1 MATNNNVEKPHFLP
15 KLGNPFIKLEQD
27 LDDSIMS
34 SVSAQ
39 GLGTLL
45 ALIFA
50 GPIIY
55 LARFLYKKFIRGG
68 YGATSP
74 STEAAESEPEMGYSA
89 FVFALVGYA
98 IGIGNV
104 VSFIL

>member
-1 MATNNNVEKPHFLP
+1 
-15 KLGNPFIKLEQD
+15 
-27 LDDSIMS
+27 MS

-55 LARFLYKKFIRGG
+55 LVRFLYKKFIRGG
-68 YGATSP
+68 YGETRP
-74 STEAAESEPEMGYSA
+74 STEVVESEPEMGYSA

-104 VSFIL
+104 VKVSSCNSFFLLLLGSRQSQLT

>member
-1 MATNNNVEKPHFLP
+1 
-15 KLGNPFIKLEQD
+15 
-27 LDDSIMS
+27 MS

-45 ALIFA
+45 ALIFV

-55 LARFLYKKFIRGG
+55 LVRYLFNKFVRGG
-68 YGATSP
+68 HGETRP
-74 STEAAESEPEMGYSA
+74 STEAAESEPAELGYSA

>member
-1 MATNNNVEKPHFLP
+1 
-15 KLGNPFIKLEQD
+15 
-27 LDDSIMS
+27 MS

-45 ALIFA
+45 ALIFV

-55 LARFLYKKFIRGG
+55 LARFLYKKFVRGG
-68 YGATSP
+68 YGATSANTEAADGATSA
-74 STEAAESEPEMGYSA
+74 STEAAESEAEMGYSA

-104 VSFIL
+104 VSLILIWYWYLCVASAER

>member
-1 MATNNNVEKPHFLP
+1 MHKIWNRS
-15 KLGNPFIKLEQD
+15 
-27 LDDSIMS
+27 DDIISTSIMS

-55 LARFLYKKFIRGG
+55 LVRFLYKKFIRGG
-68 YGATSP
+68 YGAGATSP
-74 STEAAESEPEMGYSA
+74 STEEAEIEPAMGYSA

>member
-1 MATNNNVEKPHFLP
+1 
-15 KLGNPFIKLEQD
+15 
-27 LDDSIMS
+27 MS

-45 ALIFA
+45 ALIFV

-55 LARFLYKKFIRGG
+55 LVRYLFNKFVRGG
-68 YGATSP
+68 NGETSP
-74 STEAAESEPEMGYSA
+74 STEVAESEPAELGYSA

>member
-1 MATNNNVEKPHFLP
+1 
-15 KLGNPFIKLEQD
+15 
-27 LDDSIMS
+27 MS

-45 ALIFA
+45 ALIFV

-55 LARFLYKKFIRGG
+55 LARFLYKKFVRGG
-68 YGATSP
+68 YGATSAI
-74 STEAAESEPEMGYSA
+74 TEAAESEPEAAESEAEMGYSA

-104 VSFIL
+104 VSLILIWYWYLCVASAER

>member
-1 MATNNNVEKPHFLP
+1 
-15 KLGNPFIKLEQD
+15 
-27 LDDSIMS
+27 MS

-45 ALIFA
+45 ALIFV

-55 LARFLYKKFIRGG
+55 LVRYLLNKFVRGG
-68 YGATSP
+68 HGATKSA
-74 STEAAESEPEMGYSA
+74 STEVAETEVVESEPEMGYSA

-98 IGIGNV
+98 INIGNV

>member
-1 MATNNNVEKPHFLP
+1 
-15 KLGNPFIKLEQD
+15 
-27 LDDSIMS
+27 MS

-55 LARFLYKKFIRGG
+55 LVRFLYKKFFRGG
-68 YGATSP
+68 YGETSP
-74 STEAAESEPEMGYSA
+74 STDMEVAESEPEMGYSA

>member
-1 MATNNNVEKPHFLP
+1 
-15 KLGNPFIKLEQD
+15 
-27 LDDSIMS
+27 MS

-45 ALIFA
+45 ALIFV

-55 LARFLYKKFIRGG
+55 LVRYLFNKFVRGG
-68 YGATSP
+68 HGETRP